1 MNTNKTNFI
10 FVIGGVMSGIGKG
23 ITVASTAR
31 ILKDYGFKV
40 TAVKIDPYLNVDAG
54 TMNPIEH
61 GEVFVTEDGM
71 ECDQDIGNYERFLDE
86 NILKDNYMTSG
97 AVYREVINRERDL
110 GYNGKCVQIIPHV
123 TDEIENRLLR
133 VAKNSKAD
141 FVLVEVGGTAGEYEN
156 LLFLETARI
165 MKLKM
170 PGKVLFMLVSYL
182 PIPEKLGEMKT
193 KPTQHAVRALNYAGI
208 QPDIIIARSSRP
220 LDEIRKNKIALFC
233 NVLPKDVISA
243 PDIGMIYEVP
253 VNFEKDN
260 LGKRIL
266 AKFNLKNKKNNFGVW
281 QKLIKKI
288 KTLKKPIKIGIVG
301 KYFGSGDFILTD
313 SYISVI
319 EAVKHAAWHLNL
331 KPEIYWLNSEEFEK
345 NPKKLSELKN
355 YDGLIV
361 PGGFGSRGVEG
372 KILAIGYARKHK
384 IPFLGLCYGM
394 QLAAIEFARN
404 VLGLK
409 GAHTT
414 EVNPKTKYPII
425 STLPEQEKRILN
437 KKDLGGTMRLG
448 AYTCELNPET
458 KVYNL
463 YKSKLITERH
473 RHRYEFNNEYKELF
487 EKRGFLIAG
496 INPDRNLAEIIELK
510 NHPYFVGAQFH
521 PEFKSKLLHPHPL
534 FIGLIKAAKE
544 LKYKNTVG
552 ERRDSNP

>member
-1 MNTNKTNFI
+1 
-10 FVIGGVMSGIGKG
+10 
-23 ITVASTAR
+23 
-31 ILKDYGFKV
+31 
-40 TAVKIDPYLNVDAG
+40 
-54 TMNPIEH
+54 
-61 GEVFVTEDGM
+61 
-71 ECDQDIGNYERFLDE
+71 
-86 NILKDNYMTSG
+86 
-97 AVYREVINRERDL
+97 
-110 GYNGKCVQIIPHV
+110 VQIIPHV

-243 PDIGMIYEVP
+243 PDIEMIYEVP
-253 VNFEKDN
+253 VNFEKDD

-414 EVNPKTKYPII
+414 EVNSKTKYPII
-425 STLPEQEKRILN
+425 LTLPEQEKRILN

-448 AYTCELNPET
+448 AYTCELNPKT

-496 INPDRNLAEIIELK
+496 LNPDRNLAEIIELK
-510 NHPYFVGAQFH
+510 NHPYFVGTQFH

-544 LKYKNTVG
+544 LKYSG
-552 ERRDSNP
+552 